1 MVVNRTSYAKI
12 KWCYVFHTSAT
23 AWHQQ
28 HSKNVTHKIACML
41 DLYQHL
47 SNKTMS
53 FASAKSETWAP
64 SGTSQVN

>member
-1 MVVNRTSYAKI
+1 MRKCIPYISI
-12 KWCYVFHTSAT
+12 GT
-23 AWHQQ
+23 AISK

-53 FASAKSETWAP
+53 FAKCKVGDLGAEWRESSELRI
-64 SGTSQVN
+64 